1 MVVSLPSSPI
11 GNSNSGGAGVDSGES
26 SESEVEPDS
35 GSEVGLGADVDV
47 EVGVPDVSDGAGVTL
62 EKCMEVWSSSDLHS
76 Q

>member
-11 GNSNSGGAGVDSGES
+11 GDSNSGKAGVDSGES

-35 GSEVGLGADVDV
+35 RSEVGMGADVDV
-47 EVGVPDVSDGAGVTL
+47 EVGVPDVSDGVGVTL
-62 EKCMEVWSSSDLHS
+62 GKCMEVWSSLDLRS